1 ISISVG
7 TRGDGVGSG
16 MVVRA
21 YSATEYA
28 RRARLPFPCATSTA
42 LVWLARPPAR
52 VPRGPWVGCDGLHV
66 GPILGRPLRFP
77 QCAVALFLADRESF
91 RVDELDLGH
100 AEEAEKRTQESR
112 LGVARR
118 PRMQAA
124 ACGEHDH
131 ALAGKQAFRA

>member
-1 ISISVG
+1 
-7 TRGDGVGSG
+7 

-52 VPRGPWVGCDGLHV
+52 FPRGPWLGCDGLHV
-66 GPILGRPLRFP
+66 GQIVDRRVRLR

-131 ALAGKQAFRA
+131 ALRSEEHTSELQSLRHLVCR